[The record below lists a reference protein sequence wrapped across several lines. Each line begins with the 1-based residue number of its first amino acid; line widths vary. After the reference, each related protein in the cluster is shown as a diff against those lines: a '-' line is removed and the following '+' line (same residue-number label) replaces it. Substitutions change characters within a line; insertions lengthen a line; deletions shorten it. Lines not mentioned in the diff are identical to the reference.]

1 MITHR
6 ASTLAVTNKLLVLKD
21 GVSQMFGMTIEVLEN
36 LSKLNQ
42 QQIKQTQQPPA
53 GAKNGAVE
61 DASKSAGKVSDNAKE
76 AGRVEEI
83 VDAFKANL
91 QQEIKS
97 KLKDA
102 EKETKQKAEK

>member
-1 MITHR
+1 
-6 ASTLAVTNKLLVLKD
+6 
-21 GVSQMFGMTIEVLEN
+21 
-36 LSKLNQ
+36 
-42 QQIKQTQQPPA
+42 
-53 GAKNGAVE
+53 
-61 DASKSAGKVSDNAKE
+61 
-76 AGRVEEI
+76 VEEI

>member
-1 MITHR
+1 
-6 ASTLAVTNKLLVLKD
+6 
-21 GVSQMFGMTIEVLEN
+21 MFGMTIEVLEN

-53 GAKNGAVE
+53 GSQNGAVE
-61 DASKSAGKVSDNAKE
+61 DASKKAAKDADNAKE
-76 AGRVEEI
+76 VGRVEEI
-83 VDAFKANL
+83 VDTYKANL

-102 EKETKQKAEK
+102 EKEAKQKAEK